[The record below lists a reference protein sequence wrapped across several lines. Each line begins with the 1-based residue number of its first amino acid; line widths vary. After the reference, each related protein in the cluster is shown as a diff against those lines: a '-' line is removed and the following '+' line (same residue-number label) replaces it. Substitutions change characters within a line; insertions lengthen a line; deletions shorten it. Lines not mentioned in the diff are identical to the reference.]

1 MVFGLQHEE
10 WIKRSAH
17 VLHGASLH
25 QFQDMIN
32 LQLRGIWRIQLGKKG
47 VEVRSD
53 MRELI
58 LELLS
63 PPCNEPLRS
72 STVTRLIWLAEFRVH
87 PLFKVALKRLDV
99 IVKGSSLRVKIRL
112 KYDIV
117 D

>member
-10 WIKRSAH
+10 WIKCSAH
-17 VLHGASLH
+17 VFHGASLN

-32 LQLRGIWRIQLGKKG
+32 LQLRGICRIQLGKKG

-53 MRELI
+53 IRELI
-58 LELLS
+58 SELLS
-63 PPCNEPLRS
+63 PPCNEPLHS

-87 PLFKVALKRLDV
+87 PLFKVTLKRLDA
-99 IVKGSSLRVKIRL
+99 IVKGSSLKFRIAL
-112 KYDIV
+112 KYDRV